1 MNCYECAKADQ
12 ATAAVSICLH
22 CGAALCLEHQREAA
36 AYRVAGTTFGC
47 PHDTDGRAH
56 RRSSMRHGRARSPW
70 TQGESAAASS

>member
-12 ATAAVSICLH
+12 ATVAVSICLH

-36 AYRVAGTTFGC
+36 TYRVAGTTFGC
-47 PHDTDGRAH
+47 PHDGRAQ
-56 RRSSMRHGRARSPW
+56 RRSSMRHGRSRW